1 MALYPSESEKINMKS
16 IFQKITV
23 QKVVKGF
30 RYLKHY
36 GWKEFIIR
44 LQEKMEAENVPYE
57 PWYEK
62 HKATAEQIEKQKK
75 QEEKWNDAPKI
86 SIVVP
91 LFKTP
96 ETFLRTMIESVQ
108 AQTYGNWQLCLADG
122 SGAGDEDADPKASLV
137 QSIANEYA
145 SADARIKY
153 ECLTENQGIAG
164 NTNAAIAL
172 ADGDWIAFMD
182 HDDLLAP
189 DALFEMVKMIRQGFH
204 DEDGLAATVY
214 REDGNDYEMLYT
226 DEDKVDMDG
235 KTHFQPHLKP
245 DFNIDLLR
253 SNNYITHFLAVKR
266 SLLDRVGGIRSDFD
280 GAQDYD
286 FILRCAEQAGAIG
299 HIPRILYHWRCH
311 KESTS
316 ENPFS
321 KQYAVDAG
329 KRAIGE
335 HLKRLGV
342 DAVVTPTKDMGFYE
356 VEYPLTEQPLVSII
370 IPSKDEVETLRKCI
384 AAIEKSSY
392 GNYEVIVVENNSCED
407 TFRYYGDIA
416 PQETTV
422 DGTRC
427 MEGKLA
433 GGQRICVA
441 VYMEGFNYS
450 KLNNFGVKFAKGS
463 YYLLMNN
470 DIEMIGN
477 DWMKRMLGSCLREEV
492 GIVGAKLFYPDHTI
506 QHAGIVVG
514 IGGSARGI
522 GDNMFVGLAGDRS
535 GYMHKA
541 SLQLDYSAVTAAC
554 LMVKREIYEQA
565 GGFEEQLAV
574 AFNDVDF
581 CLKVRRLG
589 KLVVYEPHVQAYHY
603 ESKSRGAEDSPEK
616 TARFQ
621 REIEYMRNHWIGI
634 LKNGDPYYN
643 PNFSSVYNN
652 YSLKDNS

>member
-1 MALYPSESEKINMKS
+1 MKS

-75 QEEKWNDAPKI
+75 QAEKWNDAPKI

-96 ETFLRTMIESVQ
+96 ETFLRAMIESVQ

-164 NTNAAIAL
+164 NTNAAVAL

-280 GAQDYD
+280 GAMSY
-286 FILRCAEQAGAIG
+286 
-299 HIPRILYHWRCH
+299 
-311 KESTS
+311 
-316 ENPFS
+316 
-321 KQYAVDAG
+321 
-329 KRAIGE
+329 
-335 HLKRLGV
+335 LKR
-342 DAVVTPTKDMGFYE
+342 K
-356 VEYPLTEQPLVSII
+356 
-370 IPSKDEVETLRKCI
+370 SK
-384 AAIEKSSY
+384 
-392 GNYEVIVVENNSCED
+392 
-407 TFRYYGDIA
+407 
-416 PQETTV
+416 
-422 DGTRC
+422 
-427 MEGKLA
+427 
-433 GGQRICVA
+433 
-441 VYMEGFNYS
+441 
-450 KLNNFGVKFAKGS
+450 
-463 YYLLMNN
+463 
-470 DIEMIGN
+470 
-477 DWMKRMLGSCLREEV
+477 
-492 GIVGAKLFYPDHTI
+492 
-506 QHAGIVVG
+506 
-514 IGGSARGI
+514 
-522 GDNMFVGLAGDRS
+522 
-535 GYMHKA
+535 
-541 SLQLDYSAVTAAC
+541 
-554 LMVKREIYEQA
+554 
-565 GGFEEQLAV
+565 
-574 AFNDVDF
+574 
-581 CLKVRRLG
+581 
-589 KLVVYEPHVQAYHY
+589 
-603 ESKSRGAEDSPEK
+603 
-616 TARFQ
+616 
-621 REIEYMRNHWIGI
+621 I
-634 LKNGDPYYN
+634 LKII
-643 PNFSSVYNN
+643 VRH
-652 YSLKDNS
+652 

>member
-44 LQEKMEAENVPYE
+44 LQEKMEAENIPYE

-75 QEEKWNDAPKI
+75 QAEKWNDAPKI

-96 ETFLRTMIESVQ
+96 ETFLRAMIESVQ

-145 SADARIKY
+145 SADARIRY

-280 GAQDYD
+280 GA
-286 FILRCAEQAGAIG
+286 
-299 HIPRILYHWRCH
+299 P
-311 KESTS
+311 
-316 ENPFS
+316 
-321 KQYAVDAG
+321 
-329 KRAIGE
+329 
-335 HLKRLGV
+335 
-342 DAVVTPTKDMGFYE
+342 
-356 VEYPLTEQPLVSII
+356 
-370 IPSKDEVETLRKCI
+370 
-384 AAIEKSSY
+384 
-392 GNYEVIVVENNSCED
+392 
-407 TFRYYGDIA
+407 
-416 PQETTV
+416 
-422 DGTRC
+422 
-427 MEGKLA
+427 
-433 GGQRICVA
+433 
-441 VYMEGFNYS
+441 
-450 KLNNFGVKFAKGS
+450 
-463 YYLLMNN
+463 
-470 DIEMIGN
+470 
-477 DWMKRMLGSCLREEV
+477 
-492 GIVGAKLFYPDHTI
+492 
-506 QHAGIVVG
+506 
-514 IGGSARGI
+514 
-522 GDNMFVGLAGDRS
+522 GL
-535 GYMHKA
+535 
-541 SLQLDYSAVTAAC
+541 
-554 LMVKREIYEQA
+554 
-565 GGFEEQLAV
+565 
-574 AFNDVDF
+574 
-581 CLKVRRLG
+581 
-589 KLVVYEPHVQAYHY
+589 
-603 ESKSRGAEDSPEK
+603 
-616 TARFQ
+616 
-621 REIEYMRNHWIGI
+621 
-634 LKNGDPYYN
+634 
-643 PNFSSVYNN
+643 
-652 YSLKDNS
+652 

>member
-44 LQEKMEAENVPYE
+44 LQEKMEAENIPYE

-75 QEEKWNDAPKI
+75 QAEKWNDAPKI

-96 ETFLRTMIESVQ
+96 ETFLRAMIESVQ

-145 SADARIKY
+145 SADARIRY

-204 DEDGLAATVY
+204 DEDGLAATAY
-214 REDGNDYEMLYT
+214 REAGNDYEMLYT

-266 SLLDRVGGIRSDFD
+266 SLLDQVGGIRSDFD

-342 DAVVTPTKDMGFYE
+342 AAFALAFFCCFRHIPKG
-356 VEYPLTEQPLVSII
+356 VEIVYGDLTDKTSLEKFFDVEKEQIICIHCASIVYLKEGRSELVYRVN
-370 IPSKDEVETLRKCI
+370 VEGTRNVIDLCLKKNV
-384 AAIEKSSY
+384 EKLVYVSST
-392 GNYEVIVVENNSCED
+392 GTVAELPHGQLMREPEKFDLDKIVG
-407 TFRYYGDIA
+407 YYG
-416 PQETTV
+416 
-422 DGTRC
+422 
-427 MEGKLA
+427 
-433 GGQRICVA
+433 
-441 VYMEGFNYS
+441 
-450 KLNNFGVKFAKGS
+450 
-463 YYLLMNN
+463 
-470 DIEMIGN
+470 
-477 DWMKRMLGSCLREEV
+477 
-492 GIVGAKLFYPDHTI
+492 
-506 QHAGIVVG
+506 
-514 IGGSARGI
+514 
-522 GDNMFVGLAGDRS
+522 
-535 GYMHKA
+535 
-541 SLQLDYSAVTAAC
+541 
-554 LMVKREIYEQA
+554 
-565 GGFEEQLAV
+565 
-574 AFNDVDF
+574 
-581 CLKVRRLG
+581 
-589 KLVVYEPHVQAYHY
+589 
-603 ESKSRGAEDSPEK
+603 K
-616 TARFQ
+616 T
-621 REIEYMRNHWIGI
+621 
-634 LKNGDPYYN
+634 
-643 PNFSSVYNN
+643 
-652 YSLKDNS
+652 

>member
-1 MALYPSESEKINMKS
+1 M
-16 IFQKITV
+16 
-23 QKVVKGF
+23 
-30 RYLKHY
+30 
-36 GWKEFIIR
+36 
-44 LQEKMEAENVPYE
+44 
-57 PWYEK
+57 
-62 HKATAEQIEKQKK
+62 
-75 QEEKWNDAPKI
+75 
-86 SIVVP
+86 
-91 LFKTP
+91 
-96 ETFLRTMIESVQ
+96 
-108 AQTYGNWQLCLADG
+108 
-122 SGAGDEDADPKASLV
+122 

-235 KTHFQPHLKP
+235 KTHFKPHLKP

-342 DAVVTPTKDMGFYE
+342 DAVVTPT
-356 VEYPLTEQPLVSII
+356 
-370 IPSKDEVETLRKCI
+370 
-384 AAIEKSSY
+384 
-392 GNYEVIVVENNSCED
+392 
-407 TFRYYGDIA
+407 
-416 PQETTV
+416 
-422 DGTRC
+422 
-427 MEGKLA
+427 
-433 GGQRICVA
+433 
-441 VYMEGFNYS
+441 
-450 KLNNFGVKFAKGS
+450 
-463 YYLLMNN
+463 
-470 DIEMIGN
+470 
-477 DWMKRMLGSCLREEV
+477 
-492 GIVGAKLFYPDHTI
+492 
-506 QHAGIVVG
+506 
-514 IGGSARGI
+514 
-522 GDNMFVGLAGDRS
+522 
-535 GYMHKA
+535 
-541 SLQLDYSAVTAAC
+541 
-554 LMVKREIYEQA
+554 
-565 GGFEEQLAV
+565 
-574 AFNDVDF
+574 
-581 CLKVRRLG
+581 
-589 KLVVYEPHVQAYHY
+589 
-603 ESKSRGAEDSPEK
+603 
-616 TARFQ
+616 
-621 REIEYMRNHWIGI
+621 
-634 LKNGDPYYN
+634 
-643 PNFSSVYNN
+643 
-652 YSLKDNS
+652 